1 MKLNVTARKSNRAY
15 HNAVIPRKYSQFVQA
30 SNKIPP
36 RGDVAR
42 YEDTES
48 EDGKG
53 VHESSWPAG
62 GRFSLRA
69 LLRLERTGESW
80 KRDRNCRKGVTIA
93 QDRLTGHPREIENN
107 ECF

>member
-1 MKLNVTARKSNRAY
+1 MRVGRASRTQAY
-15 HNAVIPRKYSQFVQA
+15 HNAVIPRKYGQFVQA

-42 YEDTES
+42 YENTES

-53 VHESSWPAG
+53 VHESSCPAG

-69 LLRLERTGESW
+69 LLRGMKRTGSGSE
-80 KRDRNCRKGVTIA
+80 IA
-93 QDRLTGHPREIENN
+93 EKE
-107 ECF
+107 